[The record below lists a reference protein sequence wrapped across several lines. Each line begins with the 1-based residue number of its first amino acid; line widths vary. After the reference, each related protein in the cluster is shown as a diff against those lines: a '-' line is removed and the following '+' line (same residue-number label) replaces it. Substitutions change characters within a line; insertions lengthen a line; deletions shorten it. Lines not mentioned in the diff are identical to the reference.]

1 MQCCSFRTSIG
12 GKVCHLLESKLVYRS
27 LLFWLFAGHKRVLKG
42 LCPVNP
48 GLVATTF
55 FQLRTIDH
63 FAVSSLHIEWELLIR
78 TAFGILF
85 HDGIVAKAYKRY
97 LRSHAAS
104 QLLAVCCYSSVSWLW
119 PINGL
124 KKLS

>member
-1 MQCCSFRTSIG
+1 MCA
-12 GKVCHLLESKLVYRS
+12 E
-27 LLFWLFAGHKRVLKG
+27 RVLP
-42 LCPVNP
+42 CQPS
-48 GLVATTF
+48 LVATTF
-55 FQLRTIDH
+55 LQLRTIDH